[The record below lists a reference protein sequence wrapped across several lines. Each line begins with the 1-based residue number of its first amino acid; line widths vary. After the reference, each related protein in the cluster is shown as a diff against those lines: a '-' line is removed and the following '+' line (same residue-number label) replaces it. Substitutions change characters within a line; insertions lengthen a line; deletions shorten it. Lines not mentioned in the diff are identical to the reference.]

1 MKLTNWQK
9 GRWAEFYA
17 RMLFR
22 CKGYH
27 IIAHNY
33 KTGIGTH
40 AGEIDFIATKGKTIV
55 FVEVK
60 KRSSFDNAAEAILP
74 QQQQRIVRG
83 AEAFLQKHQKYKNYN
98 ARFDAVFVVF
108 PLRILHLKNAWIIS

>member
-40 AGEIDFIATKGKTIV
+40 AGEISAV
-55 FVEVK
+55 CFVRCGSIWESAYSQVVLRLPREI
-60 KRSSFDNAAEAILP
+60 RSMRVP
-74 QQQQRIVRG
+74 
-83 AEAFLQKHQKYKNYN
+83 
-98 ARFDAVFVVF
+98 F
-108 PLRILHLKNAWIIS
+108 P